1 MSYRARLRTSRIQVR
16 SGTPPAAARQAAS
29 SSGLVRTVIV
39 RSGFRSASGSRGRP
53 RPFFD
58 FFFCDT
64 VNSLDPRGL
73 TDVLYSV
80 SRLIQVYHKERDMTA
95 KAINGKL
102 EIETAIHQAALQ
114 AVELIAQAKKRVKE
128 LGGDEDEAEQ
138 RMLELITED
147 D

>member
-1 MSYRARLRTSRIQVR
+1 
-16 SGTPPAAARQAAS
+16 
-29 SSGLVRTVIV
+29 
-39 RSGFRSASGSRGRP
+39 
-53 RPFFD
+53 
-58 FFFCDT
+58 
-64 VNSLDPRGL
+64 
-73 TDVLYSV
+73 
-80 SRLIQVYHKERDMTA
+80 MTA